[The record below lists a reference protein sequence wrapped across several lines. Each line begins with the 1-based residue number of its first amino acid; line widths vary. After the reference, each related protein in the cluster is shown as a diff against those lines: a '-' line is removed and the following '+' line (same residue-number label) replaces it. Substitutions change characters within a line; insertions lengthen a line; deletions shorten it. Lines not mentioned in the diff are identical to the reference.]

1 MVLSWLCF
9 LQARAR
15 WMFAYH
21 IPNGATC
28 HTRKNVSYH
37 LCCAAKWY
45 KQKRLCGSVVPAWL
59 YFCWAH
65 FTLWAS
71 YPRCHMQKYA
81 RHGGRQRVLWGLYG
95 YLMVSFLVSTLYALD
110 PKCRMQKHARTL
122 VRKNDIIRIGPR
134 WSYCGFACGEQRG
147 LFAYH
152 IPKAATG
159 NTRENV
165 PYVPMQ
171 SVRPPTSGALYPVC
185 LQVIAKANPT
195 PASTLAFVIV

>member
-1 MVLSWLCF
+1 MRLCKNGYILFFAHWNAYVRCSLPLRWYAIFFNQDRAKMVLSWLC

-28 HTRKNVSYH
+28 HTRENVSYH

-81 RHGGRQRVLWGLYG
+81 RHGGRQPLLWGLYG
-95 YLMVSFLVSTLYALD
+95 YLMVSFLVSTLYASD
-110 PKCRMQKHARTL
+110 PKCRMQKHARNL
-122 VRKNDIIRIGPR
+122 PHKR
-134 WSYCGFACGEQRG
+134 W
-147 LFAYH
+147 
-152 IPKAATG
+152 
-159 NTRENV
+159 
-165 PYVPMQ
+165 YVKM
-171 SVRPPTSGALYPVC
+171 
-185 LQVIAKANPT
+185 I
-195 PASTLAFVIV
+195 